1 MPQLSFTKV
10 HKDDAA
16 VAVVKGGPDD
26 KKILYLH
33 DDSILSKPATSGKEC
48 VTEAETT
55 GPKITR
61 LKGGG
66 KFELLPSV
74 DPEKREVWYIAGQS
88 GSGKSYIAKTLAGF
102 YKKLYPDREVYLISK
117 LEKDDTLDSLGFIKR
132 LKIQTFID
140 AYPSLEEFQDCMV
153 IFDDYDTLTGDAGKV
168 VLKLIDDLAIQGR
181 HTNTTML
188 CLSHY
193 LTNYAKTRLILN
205 EATHVVVYPMST
217 SYKQLSHLLQNYVGV
232 DPEDLARQR
241 RYGSRWLCYK
251 KGFPMFCISMTTAEL
266 LFC

>member
-1 MPQLSFTKV
+1 MPELGFTKH
-10 HKDDAA
+10 HKDDTP
-16 VAVVKGGPDD
+16 VAVVKGGAED
-26 KKILYLH
+26 KNILWLH
-33 DDSILSKPATSGKEC
+33 DDSILSKKVSEKACVEPGEPSTSVIK
-48 VTEAETT
+48 
-55 GPKITR
+55 
-61 LKGGG
+61 LKGGN
-66 KFELLPSV
+66 FELIPNP

-88 GSGKSYIAKTLAGF
+88 GSGKSYIAKTLANY
-102 YKKLYPDREVYLISK
+102 YKKLFPKREVYLISK
-117 LEKDDTLDSLGFIKR
+117 LEKDDTLDALPFIKR
-132 LKIQTFID
+132 LKIQSLVDT
-140 AYPSLEEFQDCMV
+140 YPSLEEFQECMV

-181 HTNTTML
+181 HTITTML

-217 SYKQLSHLLQNYVGV
+217 SYKQLAHLLQNYVGI
-232 DPEDLARQR
+232 DEDDLRRQR